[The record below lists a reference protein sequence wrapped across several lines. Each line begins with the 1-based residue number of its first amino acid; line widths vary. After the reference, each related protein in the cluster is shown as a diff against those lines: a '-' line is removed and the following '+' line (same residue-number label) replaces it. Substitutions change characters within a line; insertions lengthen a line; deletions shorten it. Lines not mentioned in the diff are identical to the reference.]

1 MTKHK
6 IFLIFQNDVVVLL
19 LLFLNQQ
26 IHVEVLD
33 FNAFGQ
39 HLHLGVALGCLLEV
53 FGYFP

>member
-53 FGYFP
+53 FCYFP